1 MKKEFL
7 SLLAVTAVLLL
18 AAVPVAFAGFCGENG
33 VVRLSFSKGPEL
45 QPVATV
51 EPGEGGVTMV
61 DLYAWLTDVEPLEK
75 DGQPFDG
82 LAAFELHLAIEGAEG
97 YILKQE
103 FSQEAKQIGPK
114 LGSVIVGLYP
124 GLYFTDG
131 AVQLVHWQIMFQ
143 GRPENVVFRVDPD
156 QMVTCERTPGCPGTG
171 LSALYTGI
179 DSQGFIGSVFGA
191 GAQRAYLNP
200 GGETDLSLSRG
211 TVTWRDVGEFQL
223 RTGK

>member
-1 MKKEFL
+1 MMQRIL
-7 SLLAVTAVLLL
+7 SAWALTATLLLVTAP
-18 AAVPVAFAGFCGENG
+18 AAVAGFCGENG
-33 VVRLSFSKGPEL
+33 VVRLSFSKGPQL

-51 EPGEGGVTMV
+51 EPGENGVTMV

-75 DGQPFDG
+75 DGQPFEG
-82 LAAFELHLAIEGAEG
+82 LASYELHLAIEGAEG

-114 LGSVIVGLYP
+114 LGSIIVGLYP

-131 AVQLVHWQIMFQ
+131 AVELVHWQIMFQ

-156 QMVTCERTPGCPGTG
+156 QMVTCERTPGCPGAG

-179 DSQGFIGSVFGA
+179 NSQGFIGSIFGA
-191 GAQRAYLNP
+191 GAQRAYLNYE
-200 GGETDLSLSRG
+200 GEPDLSLSRG

-223 RTGK
+223 RAEK